1 MKMKSCSLTIVCVIV
16 LVVIL
21 FMMFSGSKN
30 NMYGLIE
37 GMKTDKKDDTNPLSR
52 VGLGPLRTIIPGGLF
67 ISSNTDVKPAKKKE
81 NFEVRQPIGY
91 ADIVES
97 KSDSWNLSKW
107 VKDALRYS
115 KGMGNENKLDSYKY
129 HSGPP
134 IPLPEG
140 ELFFFNNTKFD
151 SECCPATYTNSQ
163 GCACLSQPQYN
174 HLMMRGGNHTPPQ
187 NTNTAYFN
195 EF

>member
-21 FMMFSGSKN
+21 FMMFSGSNN

-37 GMKTDKKDDTNPLSR
+37 GMETTDTTKKDDKKNPLSGI
-52 VGLGPLRTIIPGGLF
+52 GLGPLAALVPGAPLLA
-67 ISSNTDVKPAKKKE
+67 SEKKE
-81 NFEVRQPIGY
+81 PFEVRQPIGY

-129 HSGPP
+129 HTGPP

-174 HLMMRGGNHTPPQ
+174 HLMMRGGNHTPPK

-195 EF
+195 DF